1 MKGKTKSI
9 ALSALTIG
17 CCSALIAGA
26 TFAAFTSTDE
36 YHFQV
41 QSGAVD
47 IATTLDLVSMSYVEE
62 GGTTPVTEA
71 DTDNDDSVVLSNGL
85 GNAAV
90 KAAAEEGTTA
100 TVEMLLGKGVS
111 ANFTLTVEN
120 QSTVAM
126 KYVAYLVT
134 DGATA
139 YTVDGN
145 AIENGSYIL
154 TSDSEGQKGWSTVG
168 TATESIAMN
177 FSIGLPWSAD
187 DAAATAT
194 SMTLVV
200 CAVQSNAEGTIFT
213 GGGTYLTILDAMTAA
228 EDGGTIYL
236 GTVNAEW
243 PAAEAIE
250 GLAGKTLSL
259 VGIGTEETVIAPN
272 AAEEGAVSFGGL
284 NVTLQ
289 NLSVEGQAD
298 FADGIVRA
306 ENVAFADTAVSNAEA
321 DFSHCTLDGTFSVAD
336 GSTVVLSQN
345 TFQNDEG
352 SLLFVDDSELT
363 IESGF
368 YTAYGRALQA
378 NGSKV
383 TIEDGTFENTTV
395 NNLIHL
401 GNTNEDPEV
410 VASELTV
417 NGGTFRSVG
426 YGFTLFGDSSL
437 VFNGGSMQSDMI
449 AISGNNLNEGNTTI
463 EINGGTLEAVITI
476 YMPDAADITV
486 NGGTLIGQS
495 ILDMRLGSMNITG
508 QYATTLRATDPD
520 YYPESMTRPGG
531 GASTDGA
538 AFNFHTNN
546 YTDHSSQT
554 ENDPGSLTFTLAKG
568 VAVETASGMVASVYD
583 WNGLATE
590 QAVSIDLGDY
600 ANDGEAV
607 AYYSANES
615 GTSERLAA
623 MANGVPYAS
632 LTEAVAQGAKEIA
645 LVAANR
651 ETETV
656 AVEEGKLALTLVN
669 DITYLATFDIAPG
682 AELTIDGSGVIVDS
696 NGDGVS
702 RSTPSHTI
710 VNSGM
715 LVIDG
720 DVTIDNVTHARAAL
734 HNTAEGTAI
743 LNGGHFLR
751 SKENG
756 SSAEESGGN
765 SFYTIQN
772 YGTMTINEGV
782 VVELDG
788 GFSSMIE
795 NGYYDGTVNTSEKEA
810 VMTINGGTFSGGLNA
825 IKNDDW
831 GVLTI
836 TGGSFLNQEQS
847 AVMNYNELTVDGGTF
862 QVSGKASS
870 IFINTRLDNKMD
882 QGILTINK
890 MDTYS
895 GATLITANGTDAGI
909 ITVCTEDVLNAALDV
924 AANKTVKIGASLKE
938 SQYIVL
944 SVGETVLD
952 LNGYEM
958 TVDGAGIFELTDSA
972 KLTVTG
978 NGSMIQTMDSTE
990 GYLFCLWDSSEL
1002 TIENG
1007 TFVCGITAV
1016 QIGDSAKA
1024 SIKDGTFSA
1033 LADWEGVWWILNKK
1047 DNSPSVFSVSGGT
1060 FVNFDPSVSRTE
1072 NPDENFLAD
1081 GYTVTSTSDGQGNT
1095 LYTVVP
1101 EQQP

>member
-383 TIEDGTFENTTV
+383 TIEDGTFENTTA

-568 VAVETASGMVASVYD
+568 VAVETANGMVASVYD

-615 GTSERLAA
+615 GTPEKQAILAD
-623 MANGVPYAS
+623 GVPYAS
-632 LTEAVAQGAKEIA
+632 LSAAIAEAGANSMIVMMED
-645 LVAANR
+645 V
-651 ETETV
+651 TETV
-656 AVEEGKLALTLVN
+656 EISEGKEITLNVNGNILSSDTASTATITNYGTLTLVDTTN
-669 DITYLATFDIAPG
+669 C
-682 AELTIDGSGVIVDS
+682 GVITRGETQFYTIVNEGNMTLDGVTVE
-696 NGDGVS
+696 NTTDGVS
-702 RSTPSHTI
+702 SLI
-710 VNSGM
+710 INNF
-715 LVIDG
+715 
-720 DVTIDNVTHARAAL
+720 DVSQTNP
-734 HNTAEGTAI
+734 
-743 LNGGHFLR
+743 
-751 SKENG
+751 
-756 SSAEESGGN
+756 
-765 SFYTIQN
+765 
-772 YGTMTINEGV
+772 
-782 VVELDG
+782 
-788 GFSSMIE
+788 
-795 NGYYDGTVNTSEKEA
+795 A
-810 VMTINGGTFSGGLNA
+810 VMVIQSGTYSNIGSNVVKNDEYGILTINGGTFSNSGEGSAVIQASGTTTTINGGLFVKPQAGSSDNIVRIACVNGQTIEVVVTGGTFGSAEVEARSISMERKASMTEDAGKKVTLSISDGTFYGNVGAPGGSGIQSWVDVMKISGGMFYGA
-825 IKNDDW
+825 IAGANV
-831 GVLTI
+831 GTTI
-836 TGGSFLNQEQS
+836 TGG
-847 AVMNYNELTVDGGTF
+847 TF
-862 QVSGKASS
+862 GNKVS
-870 IFINTRLDNKMD
+870 
-882 QGILTINK
+882 
-890 MDTYS
+890 S
-895 GATLITANGTDAGI
+895 G
-909 ITVCTEDVLNAALDV
+909 
-924 AANKTVKIGASLKE
+924 
-938 SQYIVL
+938 Y
-944 SVGETVLD
+944 
-952 LNGYEM
+952 
-958 TVDGAGIFELTDSA
+958 
-972 KLTVTG
+972 
-978 NGSMIQTMDSTE
+978 
-990 GYLFCLWDSSEL
+990 
-1002 TIENG
+1002 
-1007 TFVCGITAV
+1007 
-1016 QIGDSAKA
+1016 
-1024 SIKDGTFSA
+1024 
-1033 LADWEGVWWILNKK
+1033 
-1047 DNSPSVFSVSGGT
+1047 
-1060 FVNFDPSVSRTE
+1060 
-1072 NPDENFLAD
+1072 LAD
-1081 GYTVTSTSDGQGNT
+1081 GYTTVEETDGQGNT